1 MARKIVVPAPLGLR
15 NSVVAEPGNGRAF
28 PPLAPVDRVR
38 FGTLPDDEL
47 PMSSRL
53 EGLSSFPD
61 PGSAR
66 IFVVDDDG
74 EIRGLLKTLLVAAG
88 YDVVEFALAAT
99 ALEAIRAEPPD
110 LLLLD
115 IDLPDRSGHE
125 VLEEVRADPATRLLP
140 VVMLTGQATRES
152 KLRAIRQGVTDFL
165 AKPFSPEELVP
176 RVRSLV
182 MLKQFADEHEHTER
196 VILTLA
202 RTIDARDP
210 YTAGHSG
217 RVAEYADRIAARM
230 GLDSVARL
238 EMRRGALFHDLGKIV
253 VPDLILRKPDALTAD
268 ERAVIEQHPVVGQEL
283 LAPMRTMRK
292 TLPIVYSHHEKL
304 DGSGYP
310 DGISG
315 SAIPTAVRIVTV
327 SDVFDALT
335 TDRAYR
341 AALTTGTAFE
351 ILDEGVTKGWWD
363 RDVVEGLRGAMS
375 EADIGGANDG
385 PW

>member
-1 MARKIVVPAPLGLR
+1 
-15 NSVVAEPGNGRAF
+15 
-28 PPLAPVDRVR
+28 
-38 FGTLPDDEL
+38 
-47 PMSSRL
+47 MSSRL

-61 PGSAR
+61 PGAAR
-66 IFVVDDDG
+66 VFVVDDDG
-74 EIRGLLKTLLVAAG
+74 EIRKLLKTLLVAAG

-99 ALEAIRAEPPD
+99 ALEAIRAEAPD

-152 KLRAIRQGVTDFL
+152 KMRAIRQGVTDFL

-253 VPDLILRKPDALTAD
+253 VPDLILRKPGALTAD

-292 TLPIVYSHHEKL
+292 TLPIVFSHHEKL

-315 SAIPTAVRIVTV
+315 SAIPAAVRIVTV

-341 AALTTGTAFE
+341 GALTTGTAFE

-363 RDVVEGLRGAMS
+363 GDVVDELRGAIS

-385 PW
+385 PR

>member
-1 MARKIVVPAPLGLR
+1 
-15 NSVVAEPGNGRAF
+15 
-28 PPLAPVDRVR
+28 
-38 FGTLPDDEL
+38 
-47 PMSSRL
+47 MSSSL

-61 PGSAR
+61 PGAAR

-74 EIRGLLKTLLVAAG
+74 EIRKILRTLLVSAG
-88 YDVVEFALAAT
+88 YEVAEFALAAT
-99 ALEAIRAEPPD
+99 ALAAIRAESPD

-152 KLRAIRQGVTDFL
+152 KMRAIRQGVTDFL

-230 GLDSVARL
+230 GLDSQARL

-253 VPDLILRKPDALTAD
+253 VPDVILRKPGALTAD

-292 TLPIVYSHHEKL
+292 TLPIVFSHHERL

-310 DGISG
+310 EGISG
-315 SAIPTAVRIVTV
+315 SAISMAVRIVTV

-341 AALTTGTAFE
+341 GALTIGTAFE
-351 ILDEGVTKGWWD
+351 ILDEGVAKAWWD
-363 RDVVEGLRGAMS
+363 RDVVEELRGAIA
-375 EADIGGANDG
+375 EADTGGNDA
-385 PW
+385 PR